1 MVAGRNPI
9 GGIMKSLLGE
19 RKGLVEKKTQ
29 QSRDE
34 RNKQNDEVKRWVE
47 TRKGIQD
54 TLRKLMDEM
63 DRQQEIREAENQKVR
78 DLKVI
83 REEKTK
89 IMQSIRTE
97 LFANIDDNRKQQRNK
112 TRGIK
117 AIKSDMDDLE
127 KRQMRG
133 NITEKK
139 FQEKRKK
146 LIQEMKEAKE
156 SKDSFADG
164 PSEIRQRL
172 KKAEAEQEK
181 AHADVDAAA
190 IVAQSAHDL
199 MGEIKNEVTR
209 LRDEHSDA
217 HRKVEKFRRIAD
229 KHHRKFLVGM
239 RCIQSVDGILNS
251 SMDEVESED
260 QASSVE
266 ARDLMDLLMSGETL
280 GLDDLMAFQR
290 NN

>member
-1 MVAGRNPI
+1 LVAGRNPI

>member
-9 GGIMKSLLGE
+9 GGIMKSLLVE

-209 LRDEHSDA
+209 LREEHSDA

>member
-97 LFANIDDNRKQQRNK
+97 LFANVDENRKQQRNK

>member
-47 TRKGIQD
+47 TRKGIQE

-97 LFANIDDNRKQQRNK
+97 LFANVDENRKQQRNK

-117 AIKSDMDDLE
+117 AIKSDMDGLE
-127 KRQMRG
+127 KKQMSG
-133 NITEKK
+133 KITEKK
-139 FQEKRKK
+139 FQEMRKK

-156 SKDSFADG
+156 SKASFADG

-209 LRDEHSDA
+209 LREEHSDA

>member
-47 TRKGIQD
+47 TRKGIQE

-97 LFANIDDNRKQQRNK
+97 LFANVDENKKQQRKK

-117 AIKSDMDDLE
+117 AIKSDMDGLE
-127 KRQMRG
+127 KKQMSG
-133 NITEKK
+133 KITEKK
-139 FQEKRKK
+139 FQEMRKK
-146 LIQEMKEAKE
+146 LIQEMNEAKE
-156 SKDSFADG
+156 SKVSFAEG

-172 KKAEAEQEK
+172 KNCLLYTSPSPR
-181 AHADVDAAA
+181 DATLSRMPS
-190 IVAQSAHDL
+190 SA
-199 MGEIKNEVTR
+199 
-209 LRDEHSDA
+209 
-217 HRKVEKFRRIAD
+217 
-229 KHHRKFLVGM
+229 
-239 RCIQSVDGILNS
+239 
-251 SMDEVESED
+251 
-260 QASSVE
+260 
-266 ARDLMDLLMSGETL
+266 
-280 GLDDLMAFQR
+280 
-290 NN
+290 

>member
-1 MVAGRNPI
+1 LIAGRNPI
-9 GGIMKSLLGE
+9 GGRMKSLIGE

-47 TRKGIQD
+47 TRKGVQE

-63 DRQQEIREAENQKVR
+63 DRQQEIREAENKKVR
-78 DLKVI
+78 ELKVV

-97 LFANIDDNRKQQRNK
+97 LFANVDEKRNSQRNK

-117 AIKSDMDDLE
+117 QIKKAMDALE
-127 KRQMRG
+127 SLQMSG
-133 NITEKK
+133 KISEKK
-139 FQEKRKK
+139 FQEDRKK
-146 LIQEMKEAKE
+146 LIQEMNEAKE
-156 SKDSFADG
+156 SKVSFTDG
-164 PSEIRQRL
+164 PSEIRQQL

-181 AHADVDAAA
+181 AHAAVDAAA

-217 HRKVEKFRRIAD
+217 HRRVEKFRRIAD

-239 RCIQSVDGILNS
+239 RCIQSIDGILNS
-251 SMDEVESED
+251 SMDEVESDE

>member
-1 MVAGRNPI
+1 
-9 GGIMKSLLGE
+9 MKSLIGE

-47 TRKGIQD
+47 TRKGIQE

-78 DLKVI
+78 DLKVV

-89 IMQSIRTE
+89 IMQAMRTE
-97 LFANIDDNRKQQRNK
+97 LFANVDEKRNSQRNK

-117 AIKSDMDDLE
+117 AIRSDMDSLE
-127 KRQMRG
+127 RKQMSGR
-133 NITEKK
+133 ISEKK
-139 FQEKRKK
+139 FQEMRKK
-146 LIQEMKEAKE
+146 LIQEEKEAKE
-156 SKDSFADG
+156 SKVSIRDG
-164 PSEIRQRL
+164 PSEIRQQL

-181 AHADVDAAA
+181 AHSAVDAAA

-239 RCIQSVDGILNS
+239 RCIQSIDGILNS
-251 SMDEVESED
+251 SMDEVDSDE